1 MGQPN
6 STTFIDQLERTP
18 DPRHARGRSYEWRVL
33 LAIISAALV
42 SGQATPRGIAHWA
55 REHKQALLA
64 QLQPAKGRLPG
75 ASTLYRVLRQVNRGQ
90 LETQVAAHNQALDD
104 DDAVT
109 GGVTAV
115 NGELLRGQA
124 VDGKAVRGANKHG
137 SALHLVSLVRHE
149 SGCVLNQ
156 CAVATKSNE
165 ITAVPRLLAGRDF
178 RGTVTTMDALL
189 TQRALAHQ
197 IGAQHGYYL
206 MVVKENQPAL
216 YAQIALLFNV
226 PPVPVRP
233 GELLTHSHTERSG
246 HGRLETRTLEASTA
260 LTGYLDW
267 PDAAQVMRRTCQR
280 VILRT
285 GEVSRET
292 TYGITSLG
300 RDLAQPVHLEAFW
313 RGQWTI
319 ENKVHYVRDETLR
332 EDRGQTHT
340 GSAPQALATLR
351 NGIISRLRYRGWNN
365 IAEALRHYG
374 ASVQQALR
382 FIGWPAT

>member
-1 MGQPN
+1 MEQPN

-33 LAIISAALV
+33 LTIISAALV

-55 REHKQALLA
+55 HEHKQALLA

-75 ASTLYRVLRQVNRGQ
+75 ASTLYRVLRKVNRGH
-90 LETQVAAHNQALDD
+90 LETQVAVHNQALDD

-178 RGTVTTMDALL
+178 ARHRHNHGCPSDA
-189 TQRALAHQ
+189 T
-197 IGAQHGYYL
+197 GAGS
-206 MVVKENQPAL
+206 PDW
-216 YAQIALLFNV
+216 
-226 PPVPVRP
+226 RP
-233 GELLTHSHTERSG
+233 TRVLSD
-246 HGRLETRTLEASTA
+246 GR
-260 LTGYLDW
+260 
-267 PDAAQVMRRTCQR
+267 
-280 VILRT
+280 
-285 GEVSRET
+285 
-292 TYGITSLG
+292 
-300 RDLAQPVHLEAFW
+300 
-313 RGQWTI
+313 
-319 ENKVHYVRDETLR
+319 
-332 EDRGQTHT
+332 
-340 GSAPQALATLR
+340 
-351 NGIISRLRYRGWNN
+351 
-365 IAEALRHYG
+365 
-374 ASVQQALR
+374 
-382 FIGWPAT
+382 

>member
-75 ASTLYRVLRQVNRGQ
+75 ASTLYRVLRKVNRGQ
-90 LETQVAAHNQALDD
+90 LETQVAVHNQALDD

-137 SALHLVSLVRHE
+137 STLHLVSLVRHE

-165 ITAVPRLLAGRDF
+165 ITAVPRLLAGRDL

-233 GELLTHSHTERSG
+233 GELLTYSHTERSG

-285 GEVSRET
+285 GEVSSET

-340 GSAPQALATLR
+340 GSAPQALAALR
-351 NGIISRLRYRGWNN
+351 NGLISRLRYRGWNN

>member
-1 MGQPN
+1 MEQPN

-75 ASTLYRVLRQVNRGQ
+75 ASTFYRVLRKVNRRQ
-90 LETQVAAHNQALDD
+90 LETQVATHNQALDD

-165 ITAVPRLLAGRDF
+165 ITAVPRLLAGRDL

-233 GELLTHSHTERSG
+233 GELLTYSHTERSG

-285 GEVSRET
+285 GEVSRAT

-340 GSAPQALATLR
+340 GSAPQALAALR
-351 NGIISRLRYRGWNN
+351 NGIISRLRYCGWNN

>member
-1 MGQPN
+1 MEQPN

-75 ASTLYRVLRQVNRGQ
+75 SSTLCRVLRKVNRGH

-137 SALHLVSLVRHE
+137 SARHLVSLVRHE

-165 ITAVPRLLAGRDF
+165 ITAVPRLLAGRDL

-226 PPVPVRP
+226 PPVPGRP
-233 GELLTHSHTERSG
+233 GELLTYSHTERSG
-246 HGRLETRTLEASTA
+246 HGRLETRTLETSTA

-285 GEVSRET
+285 GEVSSAT

-340 GSAPQALATLR
+340 GSAPQALAALR

>member
-1 MGQPN
+1 
-6 STTFIDQLERTP
+6 
-18 DPRHARGRSYEWRVL
+18 
-33 LAIISAALV
+33 
-42 SGQATPRGIAHWA
+42 
-55 REHKQALLA
+55 LA

-75 ASTLYRVLRQVNRGQ
+75 ASTLYRVLRKVNRRQ

-165 ITAVPRLLAGRDF
+165 ITAVPRLLAGRDL

-285 GEVSRET
+285 GAVSSAT
-292 TYGITSLG
+292 TYGITSMG
-300 RDLAQPVHLEAFW
+300 RDLAQPIHLEAFW
-313 RGQWTI
+313 RGHWTI

-340 GSAPQALATLR
+340 GSAPQALAALR

-365 IAEALRHYG
+365 IAGALRHYG
-374 ASVQQALR
+374 ASVQQALQ

>member
-1 MGQPN
+1 MEQPN

-55 REHKQALLA
+55 HTHKQALLA

-75 ASTLYRVLRQVNRGQ
+75 ASTLYRVLRQVNRRQ

-165 ITAVPRLLAGRDF
+165 ITAVPRLLAGRDL

-233 GELLTHSHTERSG
+233 GELLTYSHTERSG

-285 GEVSRET
+285 GEVSSAT

-340 GSAPQALATLR
+340 GSAPQALAALR

>member
-1 MGQPN
+1 MEQQD
-6 STTFIDQLERTP
+6 STTFIDHLERTA
-18 DPRHARGRSYEWRVL
+18 DPRCARGRSYEWRVL

-42 SGQATPRGIAHWA
+42 GGQATPRGIAHWV

-64 QLQPAKGRLPG
+64 QLQPAKRRLPG
-75 ASTLYRVLRQVNRGQ
+75 ASTIYRALRKVNRRQLERQVAG
-90 LETQVAAHNQALDD
+90 HNQGLDD

-109 GGVTAV
+109 GGITAA
-115 NGELLRGQA
+115 NGERLRGQS
-124 VDGKAVRGANKHG
+124 VDGKALRGANKHG
-137 SALHLVSLVRHE
+137 MALHLVSLVRHE

-156 CAVATKSNE
+156 CAVAAKSNE
-165 ITAVPRLLAGRDF
+165 ITAVPHLLAGRDL

-216 YAQIALLFNV
+216 YAQIELLFNV

-233 GELLTHSHTERSG
+233 GELLTYSHTERSG
-246 HGRLETRTLEASTA
+246 HGRLETRTLDASTA
-260 LTGYLDW
+260 LAGYLDW
-267 PDAAQVMRRTCQR
+267 PGASQVMRRTCRR

-285 GEVSRET
+285 GEVSSAT

-300 RDLAQPVHLEAFW
+300 RDLALPPHLEAFW
-313 RGQWTI
+313 RWHWTI

-340 GSAPQALATLR
+340 GSAPQALAALR
-351 NGIISRLRYRGWNN
+351 NGIISLLRYRGWNN

-374 ASVQQALR
+374 ASVQQTLR
-382 FIGWPAT
+382 LIGWPAT

>member
-1 MGQPN
+1 MEQPN

-18 DPRHARGRSYEWRVL
+18 DPRRARGRSYEWRVL

-55 REHKQALLA
+55 RAHKQALLA

-75 ASTLYRVLRQVNRGQ
+75 ASTLYRVLRKVNRRQ

-165 ITAVPRLLAGRDF
+165 ITAVPRLLAGRDL

-233 GELLTHSHTERSG
+233 GELLTYSHTERSG

-285 GEVSRET
+285 GEVSSET

-340 GSAPQALATLR
+340 GSAPQALAALR

>member
-1 MGQPN
+1 MEQPN
-6 STTFIDQLERTP
+6 STTFIDQLARTP
-18 DPRHARGRSYEWRVL
+18 DPRHARGRSHEWRVL

-55 REHKQALLA
+55 REHQQALLA
-64 QLQPAKGRLPG
+64 QLRPAKGRLPG
-75 ASTLYRVLRQVNRGQ
+75 ASTLDRVLRKVNRGQ
-90 LETQVAAHNQALDD
+90 LETQVADHNQALDD

-137 SALHLVSLVRHE
+137 SALHLVSLVRHA

-165 ITAVPRLLAGRDF
+165 ITAVPRLLAGRDL

-226 PPVPVRP
+226 PPVPARP
-233 GELLTHSHTERSG
+233 GELLTYSHTERSG

-285 GEVSRET
+285 GAVSRET

-300 RDLAQPVHLEAFW
+300 RDLAQPIHLETFW

-340 GSAPQALATLR
+340 GSAPQALAALR

>member
-1 MGQPN
+1 MEQQD

-18 DPRHARGRSYEWRVL
+18 DPRRARGRSYEWRVL
-33 LAIISAALV
+33 LAVISAALI
-42 SGQATPRGIAHWA
+42 SGQATPRGIAQWV
-55 REHKQALLA
+55 RERKQALVA
-64 QLQPAKGRLPG
+64 QLRPAKGRLPG
-75 ASTLYRVLRQVNRGQ
+75 ASTIYRALRKVNRKQ
-90 LETQVAAHNQALDD
+90 LEMQVAGHNQGLDD

-109 GGVTAV
+109 GGVTVA

-137 SALHLVSLVRHE
+137 MALHLVSLVRHE

-156 CAVATKSNE
+156 CAVAAKSNE
-165 ITAVPRLLAGRDF
+165 ISAVPRRLAGRDL

-189 TQRALAHQ
+189 TQRARAHQ

-206 MVVKENQPAL
+206 LVVTENQPTL
-216 YAQIALLFNV
+216 YAQIQLLFNV

-233 GELLTHSHTERSG
+233 GELLTYSHTERSG
-246 HGRLETRTLEASTA
+246 HGRLETRTWDASTA

-267 PDAAQVMRRTCQR
+267 PGAAQVMRRTCR
-280 VILRT
+280 CVILRT
-285 GEVSRET
+285 GAVNSET

-300 RDLAQPVHLEAFW
+300 RDLALPVHLEAFW
-313 RGQWTI
+313 RWHWTI

-340 GSAPQALATLR
+340 GSAPQALAALR
-351 NGIISRLRYRGWNN
+351 NGIISLLRYRGWNN
-365 IAEALRHYG
+365 IAEGLRHYG
-374 ASVQQALR
+374 ASVQQSLR
-382 FIGWPAT
+382 LIGWPAT

>member
-1 MGQPN
+1 MEQQD

-18 DPRHARGRSYEWRVL
+18 DPRRARGRSYEWRVL
-33 LAIISAALV
+33 LAVISAALI
-42 SGQATPRGIAHWA
+42 SGQATPRGIAQWV
-55 REHKQALLA
+55 RERKQALLA
-64 QLQPAKGRLPG
+64 QLRPAKGRLPG
-75 ASTLYRVLRQVNRGQ
+75 ASTIYRALRKVNRKQ
-90 LETQVAAHNQALDD
+90 LEMQVAGHNQGLDD

-109 GGVTAV
+109 GGVTVA

-137 SALHLVSLVRHE
+137 LALHLVSLVRHE

-156 CAVATKSNE
+156 CAVAANSNE
-165 ITAVPRLLAGRDF
+165 ISAVPRLLAGRDL

-216 YAQIALLFNV
+216 YAQIELLFNV

-233 GELLTHSHTERSG
+233 GELLTYSHTERSG
-246 HGRLETRTLEASTA
+246 HGRLETRTLDASTA

-267 PDAAQVMRRTCQR
+267 PGAAQVMRRTCRR

-285 GEVSRET
+285 GEVNSET

-300 RDLAQPVHLEAFW
+300 RDLALPVHLEAFW
-313 RGQWTI
+313 RGHWTI

-340 GSAPQALATLR
+340 GSAPQALAALR
-351 NGIISRLRYRGWNN
+351 NGIISLLRYRGWNN
-365 IAEALRHYG
+365 IAEGLRHYG

-382 FIGWPAT
+382 LIGWPAT

>member
-1 MGQPN
+1 MEQPN

-18 DPRHARGRSYEWRVL
+18 DPRRARGRSYEWRVL

-75 ASTLYRVLRQVNRGQ
+75 ASTLYRVLRKVNRRQ

-165 ITAVPRLLAGRDF
+165 ITAVPRLLAGRDL

-233 GELLTHSHTERSG
+233 GELLTYSHTERSG

-285 GEVSRET
+285 GEVSSAT

-340 GSAPQALATLR
+340 GSAPQALAALR

>member
-1 MGQPN
+1 MEQPN

-18 DPRHARGRSYEWRVL
+18 DPRRARGRSYEWRVL
-33 LAIISAALV
+33 LALISAALV
-42 SGQATPRGIAHWA
+42 SGQATPRGIAHWV

-64 QLQPAKGRLPG
+64 QLRPAKGRLPG
-75 ASTLYRVLRQVNRGQ
+75 ASTIYRVLRKVNRGQ
-90 LETQVAAHNQALDD
+90 LETQVAVHNQALDD

-137 SALHLVSLVRHE
+137 ATLHLVSLVRHE

-165 ITAVPRLLAGRDF
+165 ITAVPRLLAGRDL

-226 PPVPVRP
+226 PPVPARP
-233 GELLTHSHTERSG
+233 GELLTYSHTERSG

-300 RDLAQPVHLEAFW
+300 RDLAQPVHLETFW

-340 GSAPQALATLR
+340 GSAPQALAALR